1 MSDMMVHI
9 ECRSQEVLIRVPY
22 AVAKKFCEV
31 DEEFKEKY
39 GISPK
44 NRKCVFCLSKTT
56 L

>member
-31 DEEFKEKY
+31 DEEFKEKFH
-39 GISPK
+39 IA
-44 NRKCVFCLSKTT
+44 NRRHLDPEKENG
-56 L
+56 